1 MNIFESVRIAFRSLI
16 SNKMRSGLTMLGIT
30 IGVMSVISMLS
41 IGQGTQTA
49 ITNQINSI
57 GSNLLYV
64 RPGATQQGGIRTAEG
79 SAATLTLGDAT
90 ALADLPG
97 TVAIAP
103 EVDSSGQL
111 AYLGNNAVGRILGV
125 TPEYLDTLNANV
137 ADGNFISSAN
147 VAETSA
153 VVVLGSQLAQTLY
166 GTTEPVGLSVRING
180 QTFRV
185 LGVMQAKGG
194 TGFQNQDTQLF
205 VPITTANS
213 RLSRAG
219 QSQGSNTVSVI
230 NVKMTGSNVQDQ
242 VVQDIS
248 QVLDERHRVT
258 QDDFTIQ
265 SQQDILNTANQ
276 VTGVLTIFLGGLAAI
291 SLLVGGIGVMNI
303 MLVSVTERTRE
314 IGIRKAVGARR
325 RDILMQ
331 FLTEAIILSLSG
343 GLIGI
348 ILGMLI
354 ARLMSGITVGTTT
367 LNTVV
372 EPSSVLLAVLFSAGV
387 GLFFGSYPAN
397 RAASMHPIDALHYE

>member
-1 MNIFESVRIAFRSLI
+1 MSILESVRIALRSLV

-41 IGQGTQTA
+41 IGQGTQTS

-57 GSNLLYV
+57 GSNLLYI
-64 RPGATQQGGIRTAEG
+64 RPGATQQGGVRTAEG
-79 SAATLTLGDAT
+79 SAATLTMGDAT
-90 ALADLPG
+90 ALEDLSG
-97 TVAIAP
+97 TIAIAP
-103 EVDSSGQL
+103 EVDSFGQL
-111 AYLGNNAVGRILGV
+111 AYLGNNAVGRIIGA
-125 TPEYLDTLNANV
+125 TPAYLDALNGTI
-137 ADGNFISSAN
+137 ADGNFISAVN
-147 VAETSA
+147 VAGTSA
-153 VVVLGSQLAQTLY
+153 VVVLGSQLALTLF

-180 QTFRV
+180 QAFRV
-185 LGVMQAKGG
+185 IGVMLAKGG
-194 TGFQNQDTQLF
+194 TGFLNTDTQLY

-213 RLSRAG
+213 RLSRGG

-230 NVKMTGSNVQDQ
+230 NVKMIDAKSQDQ

-248 QVLDERHRVT
+248 SILDQRHRVA

-276 VTGVLTIFLGGLAAI
+276 VTGVLTIFLGGIAAI
-291 SLLVGGIGVMNI
+291 SLLVGGIGMMNI

-314 IGIRKAVGARR
+314 IGIRKALGARK

-331 FLTEAIILSLSG
+331 FLTEATILSLSG

-348 ILGMLI
+348 LLGMLI
-354 ARLMSGITVGTTT
+354 ARLISGIQVGTTA
-367 LNTVV
+367 LSTVV
-372 EPSSVLLAVLFSAGV
+372 EPSSVILAVLFSAGV

-397 RAASMHPIDALHYE
+397 RAASMHPIDALRYE